1 MKKSIYTM
9 VTVLGLTALLDS
21 GAALAAGYGKGGG
34 QQMQSQHGNMM
45 QSQSRQQYR
54 NQSQSATGTSSEMRP
69 ADSQRRDG
77 TFLTTGTTAN
87 GSTVRPGNGNGL
99 QDGTR
104 LNTTAAQ

>member
-1 MKKSIYTM
+1 MKKYIYTM
-9 VTVLGLTALLDS
+9 VTVLGITALLDA

-34 QQMQSQHGNMM
+34 QQMQSQHN
-45 QSQSRQQYR
+45 
-54 NQSQSATGTSSEMRP
+54 NQSQSQYRQQHRNQTQSSTGSSSEMRP

-77 TFLTTGTTAN
+77 TYLTTGTTAN

-104 LNTTAAQ
+104 LNTTTAQ

>member
-1 MKKSIYTM
+1 MTKQIYTM
-9 VTVLGLTALLDS
+9 VAVLGVTALLDS

-34 QQMQSQHGNMM
+34 QQMQSQHSNMT

-54 NQSQSATGTSSEMRP
+54 YQSQSAMGVTSETRP

-77 TFLTTGTTAN
+77 TYLTTGTTAN